1 MHSIL
6 IIKSF
11 TMYVSNFKS
20 LDFFL
25 IGLSNRE
32 HCASLKLGVY
42 VEVEHT
48 LCNFLSIIR
57 RANKKLLTHLL
68 HDTYIQRQILCI
80 LNLISTSGFATT
92 HVVVPGHCNEKFC
105 FKNILYFRCKWAAKS
120 STARVHH
127 YFPANASTN
136 PDVF

>member
-1 MHSIL
+1 
-6 IIKSF
+6 
-11 TMYVSNFKS
+11 MYVSNFKS

-92 HVVVPGHCNEKFC
+92 HVVVSVRHP
-105 FKNILYFRCKWAAKS
+105 I
-120 STARVHH
+120 T
-127 YFPANASTN
+127 
-136 PDVF
+136 